1 LQGKVNSNMANS
13 LWHPGAGAQIVRVG
27 AIAFGVLLG
36 GMMLLDISAPDGALA
51 QAKKDAPKADAKS
64 SSSDSSWVKIC
75 DKGQLKGKDKD
86 GKEVTKDVENCM
98 TLTEQIH
105 PDTGMT
111 MVGAT
116 LVQLK
121 MDGKEKDA
129 LQITVPPGLV
139 IPHGAAITVFPKD
152 LWEKVQK
159 NEKLDKAD
167 DEKLK
172 KNFVKLTYTYCLQF
186 GCLAETE
193 ATPEVIDLLKSG
205 AGLLVHTV
213 RAPGTPVSQPV
224 PLGGFAKALTGP
236 PTDTQKFKEARAE
249 LMKQIAEHQKALI
262 AELKKQ
268 QEDLNKMQPNVKADD
283 KKKK

>member
-1 LQGKVNSNMANS
+1 MANS
-13 LWHPGAGAQIVRVG
+13 LWHPGVGARIARVG
-27 AIAFGVLLG
+27 AIVAGVLLG
-36 GMMLLDISAPDGALA
+36 GTMLLNSPAPNGAFA
-51 QAKKDAPKADAKS
+51 QAKKEAPKGS
-64 SSSDSSWVKIC
+64 TDSSWVKIC
-75 DKGQLKGKDKD
+75 DKGELKGKDKD
-86 GKEVTKDVENCM
+86 GKDVTKEVENCM

-121 MDGKEKDA
+121 MDGKEKSA

-139 IPHGAAITVFPKD
+139 LPHGAAVTVFPKD

-193 ATPEVIDLLKSG
+193 ATPEVINLLKGG
-205 AGLLVHTV
+205 AGLMVHTV

-224 PLGGFAKALTGP
+224 PLGGFAQALTGP
-236 PTDTQKFKEARAE
+236 PTDTQKFKEARTA
-249 LMKQIAEHQKALI
+249 LMQQIAERQKQMI
-262 AELKKQ
+262 QELKKQ
-268 QEDLNKMQPNVKADD
+268 QEDLNKMQPNVKPDTKADT
-283 KKKK
+283 KKK

>member
-1 LQGKVNSNMANS
+1 MANS
-13 LWHPGAGAQIVRVG
+13 LWHPGVGARIARVG
-27 AIAFGVLLG
+27 AIAAGVLLG
-36 GMMLLDISAPDGALA
+36 GTMLLDISAPYNALA
-51 QAKKDAPKADAKS
+51 QAKKEQPKAS
-64 SSSDSSWVKIC
+64 TDSSWVKIC
-75 DKGQLKGKDKD
+75 DKGELKGKDKD
-86 GKEVTKDVENCM
+86 GKDVTKAVENCM

-121 MDGKEKDA
+121 MDGKEKAA

-139 IPHGAAITVFPKD
+139 LPHGAGVTVFPKD

-193 ATPEVIDLLKSG
+193 ATPEVINLMKGG
-205 AGLLVHTV
+205 AGLMVHTV

-224 PLGGFAKALTGP
+224 PLGGFAQALTGP
-236 PTDTQKFKEARAE
+236 PTDTQKFKEARTE
-249 LMKQIAEHQKALI
+249 LMKQIAERQKTMI
-262 AELKKQ
+262 QELKKQ
-268 QEDLNKMQPNVKADD
+268 QEDLNKMQPNVSDKKADP
-283 KKKK
+283 KKK

>member
-13 LWHPGAGAQIVRVG
+13 LWHPGVGARIARVG
-27 AIAFGVLLG
+27 AIAAGVLLG
-36 GMMLLDISAPDGALA
+36 GTMLLDISAPNGALA
-51 QAKKDAPKADAKS
+51 QGAKKDAPKASKAS
-64 SSSDSSWVKIC
+64 TDSSWVKIC
-75 DKGQLKGKDKD
+75 DKGELKGKDKD
-86 GKEVTKDVENCM
+86 GKDVTKAVENCM

-105 PDTGMT
+105 PDTGLT

-121 MDGKEKDA
+121 MDGKEKSA
-129 LQITVPPGLV
+129 LQVTVPPGLV
-139 IPHGAAITVFPKD
+139 LPHGAAITVFPKD

-172 KNFVKLTYTYCLQF
+172 KNFVKLTYTYCLQY
-186 GCLAETE
+186 GCLAEAE
-193 ATPEVIDLLKSG
+193 ATPEVVTLLKGG
-205 AGLLVHTV
+205 AGLMVHTV

-224 PLGGFAKALTGP
+224 PLGGFAQALTGP
-236 PTDTQKFKEARAE
+236 PTDTQKFKEARTA
-249 LMKQIAEHQKALI
+249 LMQQISERQKAMI
-262 AELKKQ
+262 QELKKQ
-268 QEDLNKMQPNVKADD
+268 QDDLNKMQPNVKDE

>member
-13 LWHPGAGAQIVRVG
+13 LWHPGVGARIARAGAIV
-27 AIAFGVLLG
+27 AGVLMG
-36 GMMLLDISAPDGALA
+36 GTMLLDISAPNGALA
-51 QAKKDAPKADAKS
+51 QAKKEAPKAAAKA
-64 SSSDSSWVKIC
+64 SSDSSWVKIC
-75 DKGQLKGKDKD
+75 DKGELKGKDKD
-86 GKEVTKDVENCM
+86 GKDVAKAVENCM

-105 PDTGMT
+105 PDTGLT

-121 MDGKEKDA
+121 MDGKEKSA

-139 IPHGAAITVFPKD
+139 LPHGAGVTVFPKD
-152 LWEKVQK
+152 LWDKVQK

-172 KNFVKLTYTYCLQF
+172 KSFVKLTYTYCLQF

-193 ATPEVIDLLKSG
+193 ATPEIVTLMKGG
-205 AGLLVHTV
+205 AGLMVHTV

-224 PLGGFAKALTGP
+224 PLGGFAQALSGP
-236 PTDTQKFKEARAE
+236 PTDTQKFKEARTA
-249 LMKQIAEHQKALI
+249 LMQQISERQKAMI
-262 AELKKQ
+262 GELKKQ
-268 QEDLNKMQPNVKADD
+268 QDDLNKMQPNVKPDE

>member
-1 LQGKVNSNMANS
+1 MANS
-13 LWHPGAGAQIVRVG
+13 MQHPGVG
-27 AIAFGVLLG
+27 ARIARAGLIAAGVLLG
-36 GMMLLDISAPDGALA
+36 GTMLLDISAPHGALA
-51 QAKKDAPKADAKS
+51 QGKKDAKADAKAS
-64 SSSDSSWVKIC
+64 SADSSWVKIC
-75 DKGQLKGKDKD
+75 DKGELKGKDKD
-86 GKEVTKDVENCM
+86 GKEVTKAVENCM

-121 MDGKEKDA
+121 MDGKEKSA

-139 IPHGAAITVFPKD
+139 IPHGAGITVFPKD

-159 NEKLDKAD
+159 NEKLDAAD

-172 KNFVKLTYTYCLQF
+172 KNFVKLAYTYCLQF
-186 GCLAETE
+186 GCLAEAE
-193 ATPEVIDLLKSG
+193 ATPELVNLLKGG
-205 AGLLVHTV
+205 AGMLVHTV

-224 PLGGFAKALTGP
+224 PLGGFAQAFTGA
-236 PTDTQKFKEARAE
+236 PTDTQKFKEARTE
-249 LMKQIAEHQKALI
+249 LMKQIGERQKQLI

-268 QEDLNKMQPNVKADD
+268 QDDLNKMQPNMKDGKATDT
-283 KKKK
+283 KKK